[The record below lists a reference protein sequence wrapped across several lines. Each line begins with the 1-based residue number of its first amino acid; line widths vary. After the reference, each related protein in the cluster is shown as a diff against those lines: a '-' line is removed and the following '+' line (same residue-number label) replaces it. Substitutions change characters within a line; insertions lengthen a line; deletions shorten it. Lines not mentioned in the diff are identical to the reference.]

1 MLGCLTDPHRGRNNG
16 VPGRRMETSRQGDVT
31 GLLVAWK
38 NGSPEALDE
47 LIPIVY
53 AELRN
58 LARLQLRVLPQSSVG
73 GQAITH
79 LRARV

>member
-1 MLGCLTDPHRGRNNG
+1 MA
-16 VPGRRMETSRQGDVT
+16 RRMETSRQGDVT

-53 AELRN
+53 AELRK
-58 LARLQLRVLPQSSVG
+58 LERKPLRPIAIHGLPLPGRGREMSRPNAGTESNPRG
-73 GQAITH
+73 
-79 LRARV
+79 